1 MKLLRKMNFVMQFY
15 LIWFTSRLTNSK
27 IMMNIKDNL
36 INNTYKKNSKA
47 NRNIKCLINN
57 N

>member
-1 MKLLRKMNFVMQFY
+1 
-15 LIWFTSRLTNSK
+15 
-27 IMMNIKDNL
+27 MNIKDNL